1 MKSGNYS
8 ELHNVSCSCFKN
20 TSKYCNVTYRI
31 KIQSRPRCSPDRPGQ
46 RETLGK
52 FHLFFFPI
60 SSAISFKGPN
70 AHIDAPSPT
79 GPRIQSCHRVQGVH
93 GAQPKNAARVLREED
108 GDGKGGETEEKEK
121 ELVRVSEIRMH
132 VCV

>member
-1 MKSGNYS
+1 MHRSY
-8 ELHNVSCSCFKN
+8 FKEIM
-20 TSKYCNVTYRI
+20 KYCNVTYRI
-31 KIQSRPRCSPDRPGQ
+31 KIRSRARCSLDRPA

-79 GPRIQSCHRVQGVH
+79 GPQIQPCHRVQGVH
-93 GAQPKNAARVLREED
+93 DVAEKRCESARRR
-108 GDGKGGETEEKEK
+108 GRKKEK
-121 ELVRVSEIRMH
+121 RR
-132 VCV
+132 